1 MRFTYQARTK
11 TGEIKTGEIE
21 AFSREAAI
29 EILQRSGLFPTRVEE
44 LKKPFYKRGFLL
56 FGKISLI
63 DLATAFRGLAALLR
77 SGVPILDALNSV
89 AKETSN
95 ENLKDVFFALATEVE
110 SGNTLSTAMSHHPQV
125 FSKAYTA
132 MVKTG
137 EIAGELPQ
145 VIQRIAEN
153 MESNYQFTQRVRG
166 AMFYPAM
173 ILTLALIV
181 FFLMLFWLIPR
192 IAQFSMQM
200 EAQLP
205 SIVIFLLEFKEFLKK
220 WWWLIL
226 VLFGSI
232 LFVFFSYFKTSEG
245 KETLDRFLLKLPI
258 FGQLIK
264 MMYLSRISQ
273 NLNVLLASGV
283 PIAQALEITEEITGN
298 TVYQSILALAKDA
311 IRAGEPLSSFF
322 KDYPEIFPPFF
333 SQMITIGEKTG
344 TLNKSLLTISD
355 FYAKEAERIIGNIT
369 TFLTP
374 ILIIFAAAIVGL
386 LLLSVLTT
394 IYQTITIIS

>member
-1 MRFTYQARTK
+1 MKFTYQARTQ

-21 AFSREAAI
+21 AFSKEAAI

-44 LKKPFYKRGFLL
+44 VKKPFYKRGFL
-56 FGKISLI
+56 FIGKISDI

-89 AKETSN
+89 AKETTN
-95 ENLKDVFFALATEVE
+95 ENLKDVLFAIASEVE
-110 SGNTLSTAMSHHPQV
+110 SGNTLSTAMSHYPQV
-125 FSKAYTA
+125 FSKTYTS

-153 MESNYQFTQRVRG
+153 IENTYQFTQRVKG
-166 AMFYPAM
+166 AMIYPAM
-173 ILTLALIV
+173 ILVLALAV
-181 FFLMLFWLIPR
+181 FFFMLFGLIPKV
-192 IAQFSMQM
+192 AQFAIGM
-200 EAQLP
+200 EAPLP
-205 SIVIFLLEFKEFLKK
+205 SIVVFLLEFKDFLSK
-220 WWWLIL
+220 WWLLLLI
-226 VLFGSI
+226 FFASI
-232 LFVFFSYFKTSEG
+232 LTVFFFYFKTSEG
-245 KETLDRFLLKLPI
+245 KETLDRFLIKLPL
-258 FGQLIK
+258 FGKLLK
-264 MMYLSRISQ
+264 MMYLTRISQ

-298 TVYQSILALAKDA
+298 SVYQSILALAKDA
-311 IRAGEPLSSFF
+311 IRAGEPLSSFL

-333 SQMITIGEKTG
+333 AQMVTIGEKTG

-355 FYAKEAERIIGNIT
+355 FYMNEVERIIENIT

-374 ILIIFAAAIVGL
+374 ILIIFAAAIVAL

-394 IYQTITIIS
+394 IYQTITII